1 VTDTATYSTL
11 FLTLLMLIGLFFF
24 IRASTKDRTE
34 TVTLNR
40 PQDSATAFQELIQ
53 YFESRAYGIENQV
66 YETTQ
71 ASLTGIVRPSL
82 FLAIFLTIL
91 AAIGF
96 ICLAIVLTILL
107 PSLGITG
114 FGLTILA
121 PAAGLYYWQR
131 ARRQERV
138 TLQVQ
143 PADSLADDVQSQAT
157 VTAHRDELI
166 ALRQALKTQD
176 SHP

>member
-1 VTDTATYSTL
+1 MTDTATYSTL

-53 YFESRAYGIENQV
+53 YFEGRAYTIETQAH
-66 YETTQ
+66 ETTQ
-71 ASLTGIVRPSL
+71 VNLTGTVRPSL
-82 FLAIFLTIL
+82 FLAVFLTVL
-91 AAIGF
+91 AAIGLT
-96 ICLAIVLTILL
+96 CLAVVLTILL

-121 PAAGLYYWQR
+121 PAAGLYYWQQ
-131 ARRQERV
+131 ARREERV
-138 TLQVQ
+138 TLKVN
-143 PADSLADDVQSQAT
+143 PADSWAANVQSQAII
-157 VTAHRDELI
+157 TAHRDELI
-166 ALRQALKTQD
+166 ALRQALQTQAN
-176 SHP
+176 S